1 MTEERV
7 CEYEDGAIEIIQFQK
22 QKEKKIDEKQKGILG
37 TCGMVSKSLSKK
49 KKRKSN
55 IYVIGVSEKEKK
67 RWVQKKYLRR

>member
-49 KKRKSN
+49 KKESLIFMSLEFQKKRRKDGFRKS
-55 IYVIGVSEKEKK
+55 I
-67 RWVQKKYLRR
+67 

>member
-49 KKRKSN
+49 
-55 IYVIGVSEKEKK
+55 
-67 RWVQKKYLRR
+67 WH